1 MDFLIAVLCVFVGMG
16 FLFCACVGFGEVM
29 KTIKKAIA
37 KYNKL
42 KGA

>member
-1 MDFLIAVLCVFVGMG
+1 MDILIAILCVLAGMG

-29 KTIKKAIA
+29 KTIKEGVAE
-37 KYNKL
+37 YNKM